1 MAEEIRPQAAEEQTL
16 NDQLLVRR
24 EKLAALQAAGKDP
37 FTITKF
43 DRTHYA
49 QSIKEN
55 FESLE
60 EQEVKVAGRI
70 MSDRGMG
77 KVSFRDLQDPTG
89 RIQLYARADGM
100 DPEAYAAFRKMDVGD
115 IVGVVGE
122 VFRTKRGEISVRV
135 KNATLLSKSLRPLP
149 EKFHGLTDRETRY
162 RQRYVDLI
170 VNPDVKRN
178 FEIRSKFIQYMRR
191 YLDNMGYI
199 EVETP
204 VLSTI
209 AGGASARP
217 LHHAPQ
223 HPGHRHVYAHCHR
236 AAPEAAD
243 CWRHGA
249 RLRGGPHLPKR
260 GYGPQA

>member
-24 EKLAALQAAGKDP
+24 EKLAALQAAGNDP

-49 QSIKEN
+49 QPIKDN

-60 EQEVKVAGRI
+60 EQEVKVAGRL

-89 RIQLYARADGM
+89 RIQLYARADDM
-100 DPEAYAAFRKMDVGD
+100 EPEVYAAFRKMDVGD

-162 RQRYVDLI
+162 RQRYVDLM
-170 VNPDVKRN
+170 VNPDVTRN
-178 FEIRSKFIQYMRR
+178 FIIRSKFIQYMRK

-204 VLSTI
+204 VLNTI
-209 AGGASARP
+209 AGGAAARP
-217 LHHAPQ
+217 FITHNNTLDIDMYMPIAT
-223 HPGHRHVYAHCHR
+223 
-236 AAPEAAD
+236 
-243 CWRHGA
+243 
-249 RLRGGPHLPKR
+249 
-260 GYGPQA
+260 